1 MEFGELSLYG
11 NTIKL
16 WAAFGLCGPVI
27 STCDRGNP
35 LPVRGCPGCRD
46 PAQLFH
52 SLASMPLSCKR
63 APFNCCDGR
72 FSFFPIYINGLGSLA
87 DPCLRSEFQSIP
99 RYCKAVKIL
108 GSVFPLV
115 PNRCLVAPSPHL
127 QADSGLWP
135 FLRDCCSAPW
145 KSQAT
150 RNISLISGSHGWAGA
165 AAGAGLTGRV
175 LPFTGWCQRF
185 TARNARVPG
194 AHRGVG
200 SAPPARAGW
209 GQGPGQGLAALH
221 HQDAGGGPTE
231 APHPGCSSFSCFG
244 QSW

>member
-27 STCDRGNP
+27 STCDRGHP

-72 FSFFPIYINGLGSLA
+72 FSFFPIHINGLGSLA
-87 DPCLRSEFQSIP
+87 DPCPRSEFQSIP
-99 RYCKAVKIL
+99 RYCKVVKIL

-115 PNRCLVAPSPHL
+115 PRTDALLPPAPICRLIQDCGHFLETAAVHPENHRPQEISPSSAVPMGEQVL
-127 QADSGLWP
+127 QQGQGWP
-135 FLRDCCSAPW
+135 AGCSP
-145 KSQAT
+145 SQAGA
-150 RNISLISGSHGWAGA
+150 SGSQPVTLRCQAPIGVWA
-165 AAGAGLTGRV
+165 
-175 LPFTGWCQRF
+175 
-185 TARNARVPG
+185 VPLQP
-194 AHRGVG
+194 V
-200 SAPPARAGW
+200 
-209 GQGPGQGLAALH
+209 Q
-221 HQDAGGGPTE
+221 AGGR
-231 APHPGCSSFSCFG
+231 G
-244 QSW
+244 QARG